1 MGGQDL
7 ARSGDP
13 TCENCLEDSCSHENG
28 QSCIYSSVVEVD
40 AVVQLPKLFESRW
53 AGLEYESY

>member
-13 TCENCLEDSCSHENG
+13 TCENCLEDSCSHETG
-28 QSCIYSSVVEVD
+28 QSCIYLLVVEVD
-40 AVVQLPKLFESRW
+40 VVVQLPKLFESRW
-53 AGLEYESY
+53 AGLEYE

>member
-1 MGGQDL
+1 M

-28 QSCIYSSVVEVD
+28 QSYIYSSVVEVD
-40 AVVQLPKLFESRW
+40 AVVLDAVVQLPKLSESRW